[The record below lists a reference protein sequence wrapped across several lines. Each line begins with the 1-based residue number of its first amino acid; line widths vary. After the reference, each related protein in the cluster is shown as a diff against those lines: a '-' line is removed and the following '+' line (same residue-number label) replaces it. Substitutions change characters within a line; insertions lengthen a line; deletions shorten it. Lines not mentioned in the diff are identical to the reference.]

1 MGSAPEGSVTVNTEK
16 ASMES
21 STSRRQ
27 LLQMAAV
34 GAAASL
40 AGSGPKA
47 SAAQAAAASESGLK
61 FRLGMASYTF
71 RKFDL
76 DQALKMTA
84 RLKVKAICLKDM
96 HLALDSTVDRIQE
109 AVAKVKAAGLELYA
123 GGVIYMRNEDE
134 VRHAFDYAKAAGM
147 KIIVGVPNHELLP
160 LVNDKVKQY
169 DISVAI
175 HNHGPTDKVFPTPES
190 AYELIKGLDRRV
202 GLCMDIGHTM
212 RSGIDPS
219 VPAEKYGDRLL
230 DIHVKDVSAATAQ
243 GSTVEMGRGVIDLPK
258 FFRTLVKTGYSGT
271 ASLEHEKDENDP
283 LAGAAESVGYMRGI
297 LASL

>member
-1 MGSAPEGSVTVNTEK
+1 MGIAPKGSVTVNKEK

-40 AGSGPKA
+40 AGSGLKA
-47 SAAQAAAASESGLK
+47 SAAQAVPASESGLK

-96 HLALDSTVDRIQE
+96 HLPMDSTAERIQE
-109 AVAKVKAAGLELYA
+109 AVAKAKAAGLELYA
-123 GGVIYMRNEDE
+123 GGVIYMRNEDQ
-134 VRHAFDYAKAAGM
+134 VRQAFDYAKTAGM
-147 KIIVGVPNHELLP
+147 KIIVGVPNHDLLP
-160 LVNDKVKQY
+160 LVNEKVKQY

-175 HNHGPTDKVFPTPES
+175 HNHGPTDKVYPTPES

-219 VPAEKYGDRLL
+219 VPAEKYADRLL
-230 DIHVKDVSAATAQ
+230 DIHVKDVSAATSQ

-258 FFRTLVKTGYSGT
+258 FLRTLVKTGYSGT
-271 ASLEHEKDENDP
+271 ASLEHEKDESDP
-283 LAGAAESVGYMRGI
+283 LPGAAESVGYMRGI